1 LNTGNTITL
10 KAETDGERLDKWIP
24 GQRPEISR
32 TQAQRLIEEGR
43 VTVNGSPSR
52 ASQRITAGDSV
63 SILLVPPRPTTLVP
77 EDMPISIVYEDDDLL
92 VVDKPAGLTV
102 HPAPGHPEH
111 TLANA
116 ILSHLPQ
123 VQGTGDATRPGIVHR
138 LDKDTSGL
146 IIVAK
151 TPQAH
156 KNLTDQFKRRE
167 VKKVY
172 LALVRGDVRPDEGII
187 EAPVGRDRGR
197 RERMA
202 ITDKAHGRE
211 ARTSYKVLK
220 HVQGYTLVEA
230 RPETGRTHQIRVHL
244 AAIGYPIV
252 GDRTYGVTS
261 SLVDRQFLHAHRIS
275 FVLPSSGKTVQFQSE
290 LPADL
295 QRALDAVQHS

>member
-1 LNTGNTITL
+1 LNTGNTIAL
-10 KAETDGERLDKWIP
+10 KAETDGDRLDKWISR
-24 GQRPEISR
+24 QRPEISR
-32 TQAQRLIEEGR
+32 TQAQRLVEEGC
-43 VTVNGSPSR
+43 VTVNGSPGR
-52 ASQRITAGDSV
+52 ASQKVAAGDSV
-63 SILLVPPRPTTLVP
+63 SILLAPPQPTTLVP

-116 ILSHLPQ
+116 ILSHLPR
-123 VQGTGDATRPGIVHR
+123 GLNTGDATRPGIVHR

-156 KNLTDQFKRRE
+156 QNLTDQFKRRE

-220 HVQGYTLVEA
+220 HAQGYTLVEA

-252 GDRTYGVTS
+252 GDRIYGVPS

-290 LPADL
+290 LPEDL
-295 QRALDAVQHS
+295 KRVLDAVQQN